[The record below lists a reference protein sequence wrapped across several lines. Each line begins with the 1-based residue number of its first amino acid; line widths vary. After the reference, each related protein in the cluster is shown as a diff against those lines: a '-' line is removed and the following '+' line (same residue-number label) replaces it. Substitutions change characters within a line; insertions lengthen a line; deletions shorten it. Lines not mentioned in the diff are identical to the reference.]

1 MLKTCLF
8 PNGMIHIQ
16 ENGSVDFPGWSLVC
30 FTAKR
35 TDGIEILILNIYCK
49 ILRIKFKFNVPTFA
63 NSDSFSIAS
72 WSLTMQTYSFPL
84 GQRRNRMFVNIKLSV
99 PVLQL
104 VLIFAQ
110 WCSSIK
116 NIELKQHG
124 PEWKKRFIGTC
135 TLLWFHKSCC
145 PFNAHY

>member
-1 MLKTCLF
+1 MPVSKWDDTHF
-8 PNGMIHIQ
+8 H
-16 ENGSVDFPGWSLVC
+16 GWSLVC

-35 TDGIEILILNIYCK
+35 TDGIEIFILNINCK

-84 GQRRNRMFVNIKLSV
+84 GQRRNRMFVNINVSV
-99 PVLQL
+99 PVLL
-104 VLIFAQ
+104 FSIIVIFAQ

-145 PFNAHY
+145 PFNAHN